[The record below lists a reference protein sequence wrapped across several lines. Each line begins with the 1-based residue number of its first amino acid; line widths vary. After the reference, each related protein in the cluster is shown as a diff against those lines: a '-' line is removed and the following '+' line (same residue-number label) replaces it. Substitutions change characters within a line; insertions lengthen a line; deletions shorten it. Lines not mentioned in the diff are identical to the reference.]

1 MAGPMYEVTSYETK
15 AECEA
20 AQQAA
25 IAKKAL
31 SRVGPTTKQLSDGDQ
46 DTGLGPAALQPS
58 TRPVDRTGGSPCHIL
73 GARRCRMASER

>member
-1 MAGPMYEVTSYETK
+1 MYEVTSYETK

-31 SRVGPTTKQLSDGDQ
+31 SRVGPTTKQLADGTKTRDSDR
-46 DTGLGPAALQPS
+46 LHYSPA
-58 TRPVDRTGGSPCHIL
+58 PVR
-73 GARRCRMASER
+73 

>member
-31 SRVGPTTKQLSDGDQ
+31 SRVGPTTEQLSDGTKTRDS
-46 DTGLGPAALQPS
+46 DRLHYSPA
-58 TRPVDRTGGSPCHIL
+58 PVR
-73 GARRCRMASER
+73 